1 MIYEPIEVFAEQAGL
16 IPSLD
21 THDNGESQYV
31 LLNFDYADDSEN
43 AGGYIRLTLENNEV
57 YIQAFTADGD
67 VILDKSIH
75 CSQFKPMGENNG

>member
-67 VILDKSIH
+67 VILDESIH
-75 CSQFKPMGENNG
+75 CSQFK